1 MTSPRAPLSPRIR
14 RLRLASFHGTGAGQS
29 EGPQDDPLEL
39 RLPRLQHSRGSLPG
53 TSREGQERQKRRF
66 HGMTPE
72 KLAIEL
78 SPRQEAQ
85 SHPNISPKLVEKQH
99 HPAGVV
105 GNEYFNGWSTKTD
118 FVKEGAE
125 FGETPVVQ
133 GDGQFG
139 WYTNDD
145 DQEASGSDEG
155 ENEENPFTFQ
165 VNEKKIHSMEEIQY
179 TRYLRMK
186 SPNHWLPKMG
196 KVPLNLLSSSIIVGH
211 TRLPYE
217 TVSSNQDEEE
227 DEGEDEQNSVEEK
240 DISKTGDDVKES
252 QKVKTEN
259 EEFEDK
265 EIDLDYSQN

>member
-1 MTSPRAPLSPRIR
+1 MMSPRAPLSPRIR

-29 EGPQDDPLEL
+29 EGSQDDPLEL
-39 RLPRLQHSRGSLPG
+39 RLPRLQDSLGSLPG
-53 TSREGQERQKRRF
+53 TSREGQERQKSRF
-66 HGMTPE
+66 HGMAPE

-78 SPRQEAQ
+78 SPQQEAL
-85 SHPNISPKLVEKQH
+85 SHPNISPKLVERQH

-105 GNEYFNGWSTKTD
+105 GNEYFNGRSPKTD
-118 FVKEGAE
+118 FAKEEAK
-125 FGETPVVQ
+125 FGETSVEQ

-145 DQEASGSDEG
+145 DQEASGNDEG

-165 VNEKKIHSMEEIQY
+165 FNEKKIHSMEEIQY

-217 TVSSNQDEEE
+217 TVSSNQDEE
-227 DEGEDEQNSVEEK
+227 DEGEDEQNNVEEK
-240 DISKTGDDVKES
+240 DSSKTGDDVKES

-259 EEFEDK
+259 GEFEDK
-265 EIDLDYSQN
+265 EIDLDNSKN

>member
-1 MTSPRAPLSPRIR
+1 M
-14 RLRLASFHGTGAGQS
+14 
-29 EGPQDDPLEL
+29 
-39 RLPRLQHSRGSLPG
+39 PRLQDSLGSLPG

-66 HGMTPE
+66 HGMAPE

-78 SPRQEAQ
+78 SPQQEAL
-85 SHPNISPKLVEKQH
+85 SHPNISPKLVERQH

-105 GNEYFNGWSTKTD
+105 GNEYFNGRSPKTD
-118 FVKEGAE
+118 FAKEEAK
-125 FGETPVVQ
+125 FGETSVEQ

-145 DQEASGSDEG
+145 DQEASGNDEG

-165 VNEKKIHSMEEIQY
+165 FNEKKIHSMEEIQY

-217 TVSSNQDEEE
+217 TVSSNQDEQ
-227 DEGEDEQNSVEEK
+227 DEGEDEQNNVEEK
-240 DISKTGDDVKES
+240 DSSKTGDDVKES

-259 EEFEDK
+259 GEFEDK
-265 EIDLDYSQN
+265 EIDLDNSKN

>member
-1 MTSPRAPLSPRIR
+1 MA
-14 RLRLASFHGTGAGQS
+14 
-29 EGPQDDPLEL
+29 
-39 RLPRLQHSRGSLPG
+39 
-53 TSREGQERQKRRF
+53 
-66 HGMTPE
+66 PE

-78 SPRQEAQ
+78 SPQQEAL
-85 SHPNISPKLVEKQH
+85 SHPNISPKLVERQH

-105 GNEYFNGWSTKTD
+105 GNEYFNGRSPKTD
-118 FVKEGAE
+118 FAKEEAK
-125 FGETPVVQ
+125 FGETSVEQ

-145 DQEASGSDEG
+145 DQEASGNDEG

-165 VNEKKIHSMEEIQY
+165 FNEKKIHSMEEIQY

-217 TVSSNQDEEE
+217 TVSSNQDEQ
-227 DEGEDEQNSVEEK
+227 DEGEDEQNNVEEE
-240 DISKTGDDVKES
+240 DSSKTGDDVKES

-259 EEFEDK
+259 GEFEDK
-265 EIDLDYSQN
+265 EIDLDNSKN